1 VQNDLTGI
9 CGEPNLDVQMISA
22 VSGGTTIRSL
32 SYNYDDPAS
41 VLLSTYEDLLIRK

>member
-32 SYNYDDPAS
+32 SYNIDD
-41 VLLSTYEDLLIRK
+41 LLSTYEDLLIRK